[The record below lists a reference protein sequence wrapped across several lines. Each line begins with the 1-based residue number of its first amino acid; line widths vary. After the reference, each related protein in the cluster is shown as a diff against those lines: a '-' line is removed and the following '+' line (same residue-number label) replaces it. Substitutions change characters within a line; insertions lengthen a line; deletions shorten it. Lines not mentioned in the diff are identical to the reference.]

1 MWGHPHLA
9 KGLQPLRTPPHL
21 AFETLGQKMKFS
33 VFHLLPQLVVVISNN
48 LISLWFGGVDKFEI

>member
-1 MWGHPHLA
+1 MWGHPYLA
-9 KGLQPLRTPPHL
+9 KSLQPLGTPPHL

-33 VFHLLPQLVVVISNN
+33 AVHLLAQLVVISNN